1 MAKSIPRCSKKNKL
15 AILDEYFNNGMN
27 MTRAV
32 MKVLPSY
39 SKNSASVLGTF
50 IKKEYIKEI
59 DKRQKE
65 VQEAFVEEMYTK
77 QILSYSQRQQ
87 VLSGIILSD
96 DSSFT
101 DKINAIR
108 EMNKME
114 GVGGNS
120 SLTQI
125 NVNVPMAEKRRI
137 VEAEVT
143 ELLNEGSGESQKALP
158 AGDTNGQA

>member
-1 MAKSIPRCSKKNKL
+1 MAKSVPRCSKKNKL

-27 MTRAV
+27 MTQAV

-50 IKKEYIKEI
+50 IKKEYITEI

-87 VLSGIILSD
+87 VLSGIILSN

-114 GVGGNS
+114 GVGGN
-120 SLTQI
+120 LTQI

-158 AGDTNGQA
+158 AGDTDGQA